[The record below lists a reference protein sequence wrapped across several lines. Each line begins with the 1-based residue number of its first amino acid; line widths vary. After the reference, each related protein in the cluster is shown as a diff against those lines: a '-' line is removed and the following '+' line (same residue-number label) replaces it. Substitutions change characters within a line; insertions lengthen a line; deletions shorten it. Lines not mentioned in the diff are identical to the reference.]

1 MQSTWDWAI
10 PCWGKV
16 AVARGKRGL
25 GKVANVDWHEI
36 SAYAIKNET
45 IRSGSKNSKI
55 CHLSSASR
63 PSNPVKHLRQRQGA
77 TGDTWSGNIAPRMA
91 DGSSSRGP
99 HPARPGYM
107 CCRACTAESTAPRS
121 TVRFKLIPEGP
132 CAKAG
137 ARYEGAPP
145 VHGPHANS
153 RWLCDSHQRAAQRSS
168 SRGEAV
174 IVDPIPPSALPADR
188 FCAVCARLLVN
199 QRGGSEYE
207 QVADVCCE
215 VMCAHCAGEKF
226 VSCLQQGM
234 HCGAC
239 NKKVVSWTVR
249 APQGGTGRRVQ
260 ANVEALGVWTMNR
273 NGGSVAYFIMDGER
287 RLKVEGG
294 RRSLRDLACSG
305 RKTRS
310 NGDWAKIVR
319 AEQAWFL
326 LRQSGKASDLGCD
339 RLRFYARLSED
350 DELVFSSVR
359 TLVVYKRTQAPAKH
373 HNEAGF
379 VLDLCQVRA
388 ARFVDDLTDNWGQ
401 EYVESRDTC
410 DGVSVPDKSLVVL
423 SGPFRHIVN
432 TEPTITACIA
442 PSNHHSGGGPYFCT
456 LADVREGLSKFGLPD
471 LP

>member
-153 RWLCDSHQRAAQRSS
+153 RWLCDNHQQAAKRSAS
-168 SRGEAV
+168 KSEAV
-174 IVDPIPPSALPADR
+174 IVDIIPPSALPADR
-188 FCAVCARLLVN
+188 FCTVCARTL
-199 QRGGSEYE
+199 
-207 QVADVCCE
+207 
-215 VMCAHCAGEKF
+215 
-226 VSCLQQGM
+226 
-234 HCGAC
+234 
-239 NKKVVSWTVR
+239 
-249 APQGGTGRRVQ
+249 
-260 ANVEALGVWTMNR
+260 AL
-273 NGGSVAYFIMDGER
+273 
-287 RLKVEGG
+287 
-294 RRSLRDLACSG
+294 DLA
-305 RKTRS
+305 
-310 NGDWAKIVR
+310 
-319 AEQAWFL
+319 
-326 LRQSGKASDLGCD
+326 
-339 RLRFYARLSED
+339 
-350 DELVFSSVR
+350 
-359 TLVVYKRTQAPAKH
+359 
-373 HNEAGF
+373 
-379 VLDLCQVRA
+379 A
-388 ARFVDDLTDNWGQ
+388 ARQEVAALNRVLNRRYPPTDRPQDAAALVAGKRLTHH
-401 EYVESRDTC
+401 
-410 DGVSVPDKSLVVL
+410 GVVPLAGH
-423 SGPFRHIVN
+423 GPGN
-432 TEPTITACIA
+432 T
-442 PSNHHSGGGPYFCT
+442 N
-456 LADVREGLSKFGLPD
+456 PD
-471 LP
+471 HRTVFFLRALR